1 MQRTENNE
9 AKMTLIQPTR
19 GWMGINFPE
28 LWRYRE
34 LFYFLVWRD
43 IKVRYKQ
50 SILGV
55 GWAIIQPVLTVAI
68 FTVFFGNWAGIPT
81 DDIPQPIFYFSAIL
95 PWQLLQSG
103 VSKAGASLV
112 ASRNLV
118 TKVYFPRLVVPMAP
132 IIAALLDFGIAFLI
146 LIVMMVFYG
155 IAPTTA
161 LLALPFFLLLT
172 IITATGVGFWL
183 AGLNVNYRD
192 IGHIIPFLMQIWFFV
207 SPIVYSTSIVPEEI
221 GPIYQLNPMTGV
233 IQGFRWAITGTG
245 QPSSETLIASV
256 AIGLVLLVSGI
267 YYFRRMER
275 TFADVV

>member
-207 SPIVYSTSIVPEEI
+207 SPIVYSTSIVPEEV

-256 AIGLVLLVSGI
+256 AMGLVLLVSGI